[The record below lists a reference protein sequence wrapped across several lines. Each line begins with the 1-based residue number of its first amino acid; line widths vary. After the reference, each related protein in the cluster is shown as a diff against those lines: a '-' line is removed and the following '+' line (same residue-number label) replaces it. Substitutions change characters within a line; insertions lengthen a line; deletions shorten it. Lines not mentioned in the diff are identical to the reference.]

1 MFASPPEQLTPL
13 NTLFFGWI
21 VGVIRRDGR
30 QIHDLLACC
39 YMVYSWEGP
48 LSFKKGR
55 RDIDFDGMSVASDLL
70 LSDDEL
76 DYNSE
81 NQKAD
86 EFFSASE
93 ILVDAEKGEGEERT
107 GKKNE

>member
-1 MFASPPEQLTPL
+1 LTPL
-13 NTLFFGWI
+13 NTIFFGWI

-30 QIHDLLACC
+30 EWNDLLACS

-48 LSFKKGR
+48 LTFKKGH
-55 RDIDFDGMSVASDLL
+55 RDIDYDGMSVASDLL
-70 LSDDEL
+70 VSDDEL
-76 DYNSE
+76 DYNISE

-86 EFFSASE
+86 ELFFSASE
-93 ILVDAEKGEGEERT
+93 IPVDAEKGEGEEGT